1 MRDKSAVSVAEVLY
15 QIFCE
20 VGFPAI
26 LQSDNGGE
34 NVNEVIDAL
43 VSLINARHNCSSLY
57 NPRGNGVAECWIKKI
72 GTFYKKNDRWGAM

>member
-1 MRDKSAVSVAEVLY
+1 MGVLY

-34 NVNEVIDAL
+34 NVNEVIYAL
-43 VSLINARHNCSSLY
+43 LSLINARHNCSTPY
-57 NPRGNGVAECWIKKI
+57 NPRGNGVAECWVKKSVRS
-72 GTFYKKNDRWGAM
+72 TKKNDRWGAM